1 MKCNT
6 QHNDIQ
12 YSDTQN
18 IAMLS
23 VVYAKCHVYNLTIL
37 SVIILNVVMLS
48 VMAPKNVTAT
58 LELEYLLVHYY
69 MFRPVVV

>member
-12 YSDTQN
+12 YSETQI

-23 VVYAKCHVYNLTIL
+23 VVYAECHMYNPTIM

-48 VMAPKNVTAT
+48 VMAPKNVTPT
-58 LELEYLLVHYY
+58 LELEYLLVH
-69 MFRPVVV
+69 